1 MVSPST
7 KIILSCVAGL
17 SVLVVV
23 TIIACIVDSRH
34 IIDEGTVGV
43 YYVHGA
49 LQNKIG
55 QPGVAWK
62 MPFVTKVEEVTIR
75 PRTDTLGTVEAVTK
89 DGITMEFQDMQI
101 LTDVRESNIVDLI
114 RKYGMDFR
122 KALVFDRVKEEVRIF
137 AAGHDI
143 DEVYN
148 TKFLEMVEVVK
159 TNVEKQIKRL
169 SEGSVEILNLVI
181 PKPDIPRDI
190 AANYKAVSTVY
201 IFNVNLKYN
210 KYNQILMI

>member
-1 MVSPST
+1 MVSHRT
-7 KIILSCVAGL
+7 KIILCVVGI
-17 SVLVVV
+17 SVVV
-23 TIIACIVDSRH
+23 VVPIIACILDSCH

-55 QPGVAWK
+55 KPGVAWK
-62 MPFVTKVEEVTIR
+62 APFVTTVEEVTIR

-89 DGITMEFQDMQI
+89 DGITMEFKDMQI

-114 RKYGMDFR
+114 HKFGKKFR
-122 KALVFDRVKEEVRIF
+122 KALVFDRIKEEVRIF

-159 TNVEKQIKRL
+159 TNVEKQIQRL
-169 SEGSVEILNLVI
+169 SGGSVDILNLVI

-190 AANYKAVSTVY
+190 AANYKAVSTY
-201 IFNVNLKYN
+201 IFNVNIKYCRNN
-210 KYNQILMI
+210 KILTI